1 MSKFKLAFQSNSTNN
16 NIFWMKNIFYTLLIT
31 LVLSSCS
38 EYQKALKSEDI
49 ATKFKL
55 GSDLYDAGKFS
66 KANKLF
72 AQIAPQYRGK
82 PQAEKLM
89 YMYSNSFY
97 QMKDYYMAG
106 YQFERFEG
114 QYPKS
119 EKAEEALFMSAKSF
133 SKLSPVYSKEQ
144 KETITAIEKLQ
155 LFINKYPDSEY
166 LSEANAII
174 QELDYKLE
182 KKAFEIAKLYNKIA
196 NFESEDYEASIKAFD
211 NFLLDYP
218 GSSFRE
224 EAMFYRFDSAY
235 KLGINSV
242 EYRREERINI
252 AIKHYNAFNKA
263 YPESQH
269 NSEASTMINELQ
281 TAILAYTT
289 KILYR

>member
-16 NIFWMKNIFYTLLIT
+16 NIFWMKNFFYTLLIT

-182 KKAFEIAKLYNKIA
+182 KKAFELAKLYNKIA

-289 KILYR
+289 KS

>member
-1 MSKFKLAFQSNSTNN
+1 MTLFNQVSLFNATKKLHSKAIGLGFLVV
-16 NIFWMKNIFYTLLIT
+16 LLLT
-31 LVLSSCS
+31 VASCS

-55 GSDLYDAGKFS
+55 GTELYDAEKYS

-89 YMYSNSFY
+89 YMYATSFY
-97 QMKDYYMAG
+97 KMKDYYLAG

-119 EKAEEALFMSAKSF
+119 EKAEEALFLSAKSF
-133 SKLSPVYSKEQ
+133 YQLSPVYSKEQ

-155 LFINKYPDSEY
+155 MFINKYPDSEY
-166 LSEANAII
+166 LPEANTLI
-174 QELDYKLE
+174 QQLDFKLE
-182 KKAFEIAKLYNKIA
+182 KKAFEIAKLYNNIA
-196 NFESEDYEASIKAFD
+196 NYESEDYEASIKAFD

-218 GSSFRE
+218 GTSFRE
-224 EAMFYRFDSAY
+224 DAMFYRFDSAY
-235 KLGINSV
+235 KLGINSI
-242 EYRREERINI
+242 ERRREERINI
-252 AIKHYNAFNKA
+252 AIKYYNAFYKA

-269 NSEASTMINELQ
+269 SEQAAAMNRELQ

-289 KILYR
+289 KS